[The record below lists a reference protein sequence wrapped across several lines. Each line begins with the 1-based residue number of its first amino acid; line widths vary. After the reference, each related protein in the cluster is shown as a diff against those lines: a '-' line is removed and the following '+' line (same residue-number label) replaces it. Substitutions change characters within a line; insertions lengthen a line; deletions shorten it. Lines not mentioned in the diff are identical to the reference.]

1 MYLAIVLTPES
12 QAALKQLIPEFASE
26 WKEYCHHC
34 TITMGTNS
42 KRKYDYT
49 EGEQVEMTV
58 THIGYNSTNVA
69 VRVTVPKP
77 IKNKIPHVTMSV
89 DTESGG
95 KPFFSNKIERWYPIE
110 HLLTALHTG
119 IYEITLKGVVQ
130 LCE

>member
-1 MYLAIVLTPES
+1 MYLAIVLTPDS
-12 QAALKQLIPEFASE
+12 QATLKRLIPEFASE

-42 KRKYDYT
+42 KRKYDYS
-49 EGEQVEMTV
+49 EGEKVEMTL
-58 THIGYNSTNVA
+58 THIGFNSTNVA
-69 VRVTVPKP
+69 ARVSVPKP

-95 KPFFSNKIERWYPIE
+95 KPFFSNKITRWEPIE
-110 HLLTALHTG
+110 GSHSFIL
-119 IYEITLKGVVQ
+119 EGVVE